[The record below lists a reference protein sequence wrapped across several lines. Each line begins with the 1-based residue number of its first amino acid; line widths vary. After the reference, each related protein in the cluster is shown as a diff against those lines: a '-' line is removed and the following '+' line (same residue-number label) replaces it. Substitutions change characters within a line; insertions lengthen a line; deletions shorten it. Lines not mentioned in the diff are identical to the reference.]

1 MIQRFLLVGLSLVLG
16 LLLAGCGADEPRRL
30 GFLGAMS
37 GHYADLGLT
46 GRNGALLAVEQR
58 NAAGGIRGRPVELL
72 IRDDAQHPETAVK
85 AVQELRA
92 ARVELLIGP
101 LTSEMA
107 SAILPVA
114 EQAGLIMI
122 SPIAAATSLAG
133 RDDALFRLGST
144 GRDYAR
150 ISADFYYHSLGLRRI
165 AVIYDMRNRTFADDM
180 QREFHTAFSALGGVI
195 TLTLPFT
202 STADVHFT
210 DLARTLLDSQP
221 DALLFITNALD
232 TVRLCQ
238 QARKQA
244 PNLPLM
250 ATVWAATEQLVELG
264 GRDVEGL
271 YLAQLF
277 NREDTTPRYQAFHDA
292 YRQRFQQEPGFVSLA
307 AYDAANI
314 ALEALSRRTA
324 VQSLKET
331 LLQGS
336 FTGAQQTITF
346 DPFGD
351 ASRQS
356 LMTMIRN
363 GRFVIIP

>member
-1 MIQRFLLVGLSLVLG
+1 MIQRFLRVGLGLA
-16 LLLAGCGADEPRRL
+16 LLLAGCGADEPWRL
-30 GFLGAMS
+30 GFIGAMS

-58 NAAGGIRGRPVELL
+58 NAAGGVRGRPVELL

-85 AVQELRA
+85 VVQELGA
-92 ARVELLIGP
+92 ARIEVLIGP

-122 SPIAAATSLAG
+122 SPTVAATAFGGL
-133 RDDALFRLGST
+133 DDTLFRLGFNV
-144 GRDYAR
+144 RDYAR
-150 ISADFYYHSLGLRRI
+150 TSAAFYYHSLGLRRI
-165 AVIYDMRNRTFADDM
+165 AVIYDVRNRAFTEDI
-180 QREFHTAFSALGGVI
+180 QREFHTAFSALGGTV
-195 TLTLPFT
+195 TLDLPFE
-202 STADVHFT
+202 STAGVHFT

-221 DALLFITNALD
+221 DALFLITNALD
-232 TVRLCQ
+232 TIRLCQ

-250 ATVWAATEQLVELG
+250 ATTWAATEQLVELG

-277 NREDTTPRYQAFHDA
+277 NREDTTPRYQAFRDA
-292 YRQRFQQEPGFVSLA
+292 YRQRFQQEPGFASLA

-324 VQSLKET
+324 VQSLKKT
-331 LLQGS
+331 LLKGS
-336 FTGAQQTITF
+336 FIGVQHTIAF
-346 DPFGD
+346 DRFGD
-351 ASRQS
+351 APRTS
-356 LMTMIRN
+356 LMTMIRD
-363 GRFVIIP
+363 GQFVIIP

>member
-1 MIQRFLLVGLSLVLG
+1 MIQRFLPVGLG
-16 LLLAGCGADEPRRL
+16 LAMLLAGCGADEPWRL

-37 GHYADLGLT
+37 GHYSDLGLT

-58 NAAGGIRGRPVELL
+58 NAAGGVRGRPVELL
-72 IRDDAQHPETAVK
+72 IRDDAQHPETAVR
-85 AVQELRA
+85 AVQELGA
-92 ARVELLIGP
+92 ARIEMLIGP

-107 SAILPVA
+107 NAVLPIA

-122 SPIAAATSLAG
+122 SPTVSATALAG
-133 RDDALFRLGST
+133 LDDHLFRLAST
-144 GRDYAR
+144 TRDYAQV
-150 ISADFYYHSLGLRRI
+150 SAHFYYHSLGLRRI
-165 AVIYDMRNRTFADDM
+165 AIIHDVRNRAFAEDM
-180 QREFHTAFSALGGVI
+180 QREFHTAFGALGGTV
-195 TLTLPFT
+195 TLDLPFE
-202 STADVHFT
+202 STAGVHFT

-221 DALLFITNALD
+221 DALFFITNALD
-232 TVRLCQ
+232 TIRLCQ
-238 QARKQA
+238 QVRKQA

-250 ATVWAATEQLVELG
+250 ATTWAATEQLVELG
-264 GRDVEGL
+264 GRDIEGL

-277 NREDTTPRYQAFHDA
+277 NRKDTTPRYQAFRDV

-331 LLQGS
+331 LLKGS
-336 FTGAQQTITF
+336 FTGVQQTIAF

-351 ASRQS
+351 APRPS
-356 LMTMIRN
+356 LMTMIHN
-363 GRFVIIP
+363 GQFVIIP

>member
-1 MIQRFLLVGLSLVLG
+1 MIQRILLAGLG
-16 LLLAGCGADEPRRL
+16 LAMLLAGCGADEPRRL

-58 NAAGGIRGRPVELL
+58 NAAGGVRGRPVELL
-72 IRDDAQHPETAVK
+72 IRDDAQRPETAIQ
-85 AVQELRA
+85 AIQELLM

-107 SAILPVA
+107 SVVLPVA

-122 SPIAAATSLAG
+122 SPTAAATALG
-133 RDDALFRLGST
+133 GLDDALFRLGLNV
-144 GRDYAR
+144 RDYAR
-150 ISADFYYHSLGLRRI
+150 TSVDFYYHALGVRRI
-165 AVIYDMRNRTFADDM
+165 AVIYDVRNRVFTEDI
-180 QREFHTAFSALGGVI
+180 QREFHAAFSALGGTI
-195 TLTLPFT
+195 TLALPFE
-202 STADVHFT
+202 STAGVHFT
-210 DLARTLLDSQP
+210 DLVRTLLDSQP
-221 DALLFITNALD
+221 DALFFITNAVD
-232 TVRLCQ
+232 TIRLCQ

-250 ATVWAATEQLVELG
+250 ATTWAATEQLVELG
-264 GRDVEGL
+264 GRDIEGL

-277 NREDTTPRYQAFHDA
+277 NREDITPRYQAFREA
-292 YRQRFQQEPGFVSLA
+292 YQQRFQQEPGFVSLA

-324 VQSLKET
+324 IQSLKET
-331 LLQGS
+331 LLKGS
-336 FTGAQQTITF
+336 FTGVQQTIAF
-346 DPFGD
+346 DRFGD
-351 ASRQS
+351 ASRPS

-363 GRFVIIP
+363 GQFVIIP